1 MGNNSKMKA
10 GGRRWFGSG
19 AAAVSS
25 MQTSADLCAD
35 LVIAAD
41 RASDSNK
48 TRAGKNF
55 R

>member
-35 LVIAAD
+35 LVIVAD